1 MALYTDIATILNTLN
16 SMARGEDAVA
26 SVDLTGVI
34 ASIKSNIDSDDY
46 KDAFMNSLCTVITRY
61 TNRYTSFRVKYPAIN
76 VTAEEFG
83 GMCVKNDIAPFEAV
97 TNTATGV
104 GASDYAP
111 DFTAYGKPS
120 VEQKFFI
127 GFDKWAEKMKL
138 PDDLLDTA
146 FHNGSEAAAF
156 ISAVMTSFADAQ
168 IQHQNKAQDMSLINF
183 LSEVL
188 YQNKTVVDI
197 GAFYEAQFGEHL
209 SISDFLHKQS
219 CHQFA
224 CMTIEKIRNY
234 MAAADGT
241 SVFNLEHKV
250 RRSDPE
256 DCVAFFLTDFVS
268 AYKTYL
274 LNGVSILNNDLLQLG
289 AFYEVPNWQGS
300 SAVDLAMPSLEATGK
315 ILCKNSEGHTV
326 DSYNIITIGAIIDKR
341 ALATAQLNYK
351 SAVDRW
357 NGDGVTFYTQRA
369 RASYINDWSEN
380 AVVFIVSDQSGNTEA
395 KKTATKSSK

>member
-1 MALYTDIATILNTLN
+1 MALYTDVATILNTLN
-16 SMARGEDAVA
+16 GMARGEDAVA
-26 SVDLTGVI
+26 SVDLTGAI
-34 ASIKSNIDSDDY
+34 AQVKANVDSDDY
-46 KDAFMNSLCTVITRY
+46 KDAFFNALCTVITKY
-61 TNRYTSFRVKYPAIN
+61 TNRYTSFKVKYPAIN
-76 VTAEEFG
+76 VTEEVFG
-83 GMCVKNDIAPFEAV
+83 GMAVKNEIAPFEAV

-104 GASDYAP
+104 GASNYAP
-111 DFTAYGKPS
+111 DFTAYAKPS
-120 VEQKFFI
+120 VTQKFFI

-138 PDDLLDTA
+138 SDDLFDTA
-146 FHNGSEAAAF
+146 FHNEAEVTAF
-156 ISAVMTSFADAQ
+156 ISAIMAAFSDAQ
-168 IQHQNKAQDMSLINF
+168 LQHQNKAQDMALINF
-183 LSEVL
+183 ISEVL

-197 GAFYEAQFGEHL
+197 GALYETQFGEHL

-224 CMTIEKIRNY
+224 CMTIEKIKNY

-241 SVFNLEHKV
+241 AVFNLENKV

-256 DCVAFFLTDFVS
+256 DCVAFFLSDFVS

-289 AFYEVPNWQGS
+289 AFYEVSNWQGS
-300 SAVDLAMPSLEATGK
+300 SATDLALPSLAANSK
-315 ILCKNSEGHTV
+315 IMVKNSEGHTV
-326 DSYNIITIGAIIDKR
+326 DSYGIATIGAIIDKR
-341 ALATAQLNYK
+341 AIATSQLQYK

-380 AVVFIVSDQSGNTEA
+380 AVVFIVSDQSGNA
-395 KKTATKSSK
+395 QSKTTKSSK